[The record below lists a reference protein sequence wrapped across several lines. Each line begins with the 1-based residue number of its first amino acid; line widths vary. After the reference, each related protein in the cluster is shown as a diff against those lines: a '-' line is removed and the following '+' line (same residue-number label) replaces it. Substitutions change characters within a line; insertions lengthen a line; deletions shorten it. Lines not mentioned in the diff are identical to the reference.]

1 MSVHLIVT
9 LHAREDRRED
19 FAQLMA
25 AVKQDL
31 PSAPGCRGVS
41 IYRQAERPLV
51 YTLVEHWDSTAAH
64 QAHLQRMEASGGWAA
79 LSAQLAEPPVSA
91 YATAL

>member
-9 LHAREDRRED
+9 LHAREDRRDD

-31 PSAPGCRGVS
+31 PSAPGCRGV
-41 IYRQAERPLV
+41 RL
-51 YTLVEHWDSTAAH
+51 D
-64 QAHLQRMEASGGWAA
+64 
-79 LSAQLAEPPVSA
+79 AQEIVGTFSPRGEMFI
-91 YATAL
+91 